1 MQQADEAVQAT
12 EVQVDD
18 QAVQAQPDD
27 PVFQA
32 DKVPRV
38 LWVMPVQPVN
48 QAKPVL
54 QVRTVLEARRA
65 SQALLAETVNQA
77 LTDFQALQV
86 SKVSLVQPVHAVA
99 TALAVDQV
107 PRAQT
112 VSSSNL
118 AVRLATKVLP
128 VLEVTPVQP
137 VRWAD
142 KVDKVLTAL
151 QVLQV
156 QTDDQV
162 PLVHEVDQVLTA
174 DQVSKAELVHQVL
187 PVLQVLLV
195 QPVQLAA
202 STRCTDLSTLDIVK
216 SEASH
221 LALLATL
228 NSGLVTLFSTP
239 PVTADLLPK
248 TLVLPVLACEA
259 LPLCHSCTATLT
271 NNVTLPPE
279 TTSLT
284 GCLLPRLC
292 Q

>member
-1 MQQADEAVQAT
+1 MT
-12 EVQVDD
+12 KVQVDD
-18 QAVQAQPDD
+18 QVLQVQPDD

-32 DKVPRV
+32 DKAPRV

-65 SQALLAETVNQA
+65 SQALQAETVNQA
-77 LTDFQALQV
+77 RTDSQALQA
-86 SKVSLVQPVHAVA
+86 SKVSLVQLVHAAETV
-99 TALAVDQV
+99 LWVDQV
-107 PRAQT
+107 PRVQT
-112 VSSSNL
+112 VSSFNL
-118 AVRLATKVLP
+118 AARLATKVLP

-142 KVDKVLTAL
+142 KDDKVLTAL

-162 PLVHEVDQVLTA
+162 PQVHEVDQALTA
-174 DQVSKAELVHQVL
+174 DQVSKVELVHQVL
-187 PVLQVLLV
+187 PVLQVPLV
-195 QPVQLAA
+195 QPVQLAV
-202 STRCTDLSTLDIVK
+202 STRCTDLSTLDTVK
-216 SEASH
+216 SETFH

-248 TLVLPVLACEA
+248 TSVLPALACEA
-259 LPLCHSCTATLT
+259 LPLCHSCTATST

-279 TTSLT
+279 TTSPT